1 MGEVEKKT
9 VGIADL
15 KVSKTFG
22 AITTVGLGSCVGIS
36 IYDKYKKIGGLAHV
50 MLADSRKFN
59 NNKNKMKFADTAIPL
74 LISELVKLGANK
86 RMLEAKIAG
95 GASMF
100 NFSDNSIM
108 NDIGKNNVE
117 MVKVVLAENK
127 IPLVSSDVGGNKG
140 RNMTLDIETGEVI
153 IEMVGSDR
161 LKKFKKGI

>member
-1 MGEVEKKT
+1 MGEVEKIT

-15 KVSKTFG
+15 KVSKTSR
-22 AITTVGLGSCVGIS
+22 AITTVGLGSCVGIT

-108 NDIGKNNVE
+108 NDIDKNNVE
-117 MVKVVLAENK
+117 MVKEVLVENK

-153 IEMVGSDR
+153 IEMVGNDR

>member
-1 MGEVEKKT
+1 
-9 VGIADL
+9 
-15 KVSKTFG
+15 
-22 AITTVGLGSCVGIS
+22 
-36 IYDKYKKIGGLAHV
+36 
-50 MLADSRKFN
+50 
-59 NNKNKMKFADTAIPL
+59 MKFADTAIPL

-117 MVKVVLAENK
+117 MVKEVLVENK
-127 IPLVSSDVGGNKG
+127 IPLISSDVGGNKG

-153 IEMVGSDR
+153 IEMVGNDR

>member
-1 MGEVEKKT
+1 MGEVEKIT

-15 KVSKTFG
+15 KVSKTSR
-22 AITTVGLGSCVGIS
+22 AITTVGLGSCVGIT

-117 MVKVVLAENK
+117 MVKKVLVENK

-153 IEMVGSDR
+153 IEMVGNDR

>member
-15 KVSKTFG
+15 KACKTSG
-22 AITTVGLGSCVGIS
+22 VITTIGLGSCVGIS
-36 IYDKYKKIGGLAHV
+36 IYDKYKKIGGLAHI

-86 RMLEAKIAG
+86 RVLEAKIAG

-100 NFSDNSIM
+100 NFFDHSIM
-108 NDIGKNNVE
+108 NEIGKNNVE
-117 MVKVVLAENK
+117 MTKTVLAENK
-127 IPLVSSDVGGNKG
+127 IPIIASDVGGDKG
-140 RNMTLDIETGEVI
+140 RNMTLNIETGEVI

>member
-1 MGEVEKKT
+1 MGEVEKIT

-15 KVSKTFG
+15 KVSKTSR
-22 AITTVGLGSCVGIS
+22 AITTVGLGSCVGIT

-117 MVKVVLAENK
+117 MVKEVLVENK

-153 IEMVGSDR
+153 IEMVGNDR

>member
-1 MGEVEKKT
+1 MGEVEKIT

-15 KVSKTFG
+15 KVSKTSR
-22 AITTVGLGSCVGIS
+22 AITTVGLGSCVGIT

-74 LISELVKLGANK
+74 LISELVKLGAN
-86 RMLEAKIAG
+86 I
-95 GASMF
+95 
-100 NFSDNSIM
+100 D
-108 NDIGKNNVE
+108 KNNVE
-117 MVKVVLAENK
+117 MVKEVLVENK

-153 IEMVGSDR
+153 IEMVGNDR